1 MREGFLFIMNFLRK
15 QMKWVMA
22 VIVVAFLLS
31 TFLMYDSRTSR
42 RTPTR
47 NADGSMSDY
56 EVAEINGRS
65 LMRSELEQRLRNYLS
80 SYSSRNA
87 VSLDMP
93 AIYQEVLDQA
103 VLDSQLVKEVQ
114 ERGIMVSEAEA
125 EQAMKLYA
133 DTYYPTRETFY
144 QALAQSGMKVED
156 YKRNLARQ
164 MSVER
169 LLEDAIGEIEISED
183 KAVEFY
189 DSMKNLIYAKPEGF
203 MVHMADFNTS
213 ADAENFRTRLL
224 SGESWDVIASSDI
237 LSKDLINITKQPV
250 FLPVT
255 AFNSGSLVALASIDV
270 SEPSPVFSVTSFDFA
285 VGMKTSH
292 VDPSVTPYD
301 EVSAD
306 IKTLLT
312 QQEQRNRLTEY
323 EKSLRDKANVV
334 IHDQSLFA
342 KTETPESAPEFI
354 IEEVSEDVEPVSSEE
369 EETPVEVETETT
381 SEVETETTSDDNENE
396 EEELEVVEVEEI
408 EETSEDVEAEEPEEV
423 IEIEETSE
431 DVDVE
436 EVEEVEEAEAE
447 ETESEDLTEAEKV
460 EAEVEAEK
468 EQETE
473 EAEAE
478 EEEVVAVVEAD
489 NESDDAEE
497 TEVEVETEELE
508 AAEAEEEIPVE
519 VSEEA
524 EPETETETAEEPE
537 EETEVEVKAEAE
549 AEEAVEEVIEE
560 AEKASEDIK
569 PEIISEDLMEAETK

>member
-1 MREGFLFIMNFLRK
+1 MNFLRK

-169 LLEDAIGEIEISED
+169 LLEDAIGEVEISED

-189 DSMKNLIYAKPEGF
+189 DSMKNLIYARPEGF

-255 AFNSGSLVALASIDV
+255 AFNSGSLAALASIDV
-270 SEPSPVFSVTSFDFA
+270 SEPSPVFSVTSFDYA
-285 VGMKTSH
+285 VGLKTSH

-354 IEEVSEDVEPVSSEE
+354 IEEVSEDVEPVSSEK
-369 EETPVEVETETT
+369 EETPV
-381 SEVETETTSDDNENE
+381 EVETETTSDDNENE
-396 EEELEVVEVEEI
+396 EEELEVVEVEEV
-408 EETSEDVEAEEPEEV
+408 EETSEDVETEEAEEV

-436 EVEEVEEAEAE
+436 EAE

-460 EAEVEAEK
+460 EAEVEAET

-473 EAEAE
+473 EPEETEAE

-497 TEVEVETEELE
+497 TEVEVETEEPE
-508 AAEAEEEIPVE
+508 AAEVEEEVEVVEVEETSEDVEAETVETEEEEIPVE

-524 EPETETETAEEPE
+524 EPETETT
-537 EETEVEVKAEAE
+537 EETEVEVEV
-549 AEEAVEEVIEE
+549 EEAVEEVIEE

-569 PEIISEDLMEAETK
+569 PEIISEDLTEAEAK